1 MNKSRYITIYVF
13 FFLTMMMLGS
23 VYTYSMYRPYIELKF
38 DTSMTVSGLPYM
50 FSLGFYALSMLITG
64 KLIRKVAIKL
74 LLIFGSIL
82 LIGSWMGVAFST
94 SMLMFT
100 IFYGVF
106 MGIAVGMLYGVSLQ
120 FVQRYTKYH
129 PGFYVGMMLLAF
141 GLSSVVLAP
150 IARLVIDTY
159 SMQTLFIS
167 YAIFS
172 GIVTIPLVIVYPFD
186 HHDFHE
192 TTSKSQP
199 YIRLLLIFTT
209 VTMIGLMMIGLTNT
223 VGVLYYGF
231 RPVDVALLMSLF
243 AFLNAISRPLFG
255 YLLDRLGFR
264 KTAVVS
270 IVLMAFATFINAFN
284 QGSLLILFMIGYGL
298 YWFNLGAWLSIM
310 PNVIKKKHG
319 KDMYASLYGKVFL
332 GYGISAIVGT
342 LFSSAILE
350 LLNETLYLY
359 GWIGVL
365 LIVLTYL
372 IRKETA

>member
-1 MNKSRYITIYVF
+1 
-13 FFLTMMMLGS
+13 MMMLGS

-50 FSLGFYALSMLITG
+50 FSLGFYALSMLVTG

-74 LLIFGSIL
+74 LIIVGSVL
-82 LIGSWMGVAFST
+82 LIGSWIGVAFSA
-94 SMLMFT
+94 SMVIFT
-100 IFYGVF
+100 MFYGVG
-106 MGIAVGMLYGVSLQ
+106 MGIAVGMLYGVALQ
-120 FVQRYTKYH
+120 FVQRYTKHH

-150 IARLVIDTY
+150 IARLVMDTY

-172 GIVTIPLVIVYPFD
+172 GVVTIPLVVIYPYD

-192 TTSKSQP
+192 TTSKSLP
-199 YIRLLLIFTT
+199 YVRLLLIFTT

-223 VGVLYYGF
+223 VGVFYYGF
-231 RPVDVALLMSLF
+231 SPVEVAFMVSLF
-243 AFLNAISRPLFG
+243 ALLNAISRPLFG
-255 YLLDRLGFR
+255 YLLDRYGFR
-264 KTAVVS
+264 KTAFISIGLIASATVVN
-270 IVLMAFATFINAFN
+270 VWN
-284 QGSLLILFMIGYGL
+284 QGTLWIVFVIGYGL

-342 LFSSAILE
+342 LFSSTILE
-350 LLNETLYLY
+350 LLNETRYLY
-359 GWIGVL
+359 ALIGLL